1 MRPPLRMLLMFLLWQ
16 ISVAEAQLLFVPVYG
31 GIGSSGEQLFPHS
44 DSTSVH
50 LDQMRGYISQ
60 VKFVKEGQVTTEK
73 NSFHLVDFLS
83 GTTVHFNVPEINYD
97 SVYFTLGIDSAVQVQ
112 GVMEGDLDPSNG
124 MYWTWQSGY
133 IHLKLEG
140 NIAAG
145 SGQTRNFQFHIG
157 GYRFPDNTCRVI
169 GLPYRRDMKVG
180 IELFSLLDPSVNSSD
195 EIMSPGPAA
204 AGFADRLQRSFYILR
219 P

>member
-1 MRPPLRMLLMFLLWQ
+1 MKQYLVILIPLLLWLVP
-16 ISVAEAQLLFVPVYG
+16 SAEAQLSFVPVYG
-31 GIGSSGEQLFPHS
+31 GIPLTSGQPVRSGDSSSLHI
-44 DSTSVH
+44 DV
-50 LDQMRGYISQ
+50 LKGYISQ
-60 VKFVKEGQVTTEK
+60 VKFVKEGRITAEK
-73 NSFHLVDFLS
+73 NSYHLVDFMNPAPL
-83 GTTVHFNVPEINYD
+83 HFDVKDMVYD

-140 NIAAG
+140 NISAE
-145 SGQTRNFQFHIG
+145 SGKTRNFQFHIG
-157 GYRFPDNTCRVI
+157 GYRFPNNTCRVI
-169 GLPYRRDMKVG
+169 GLPYLRDLKVG
-180 IELFSLLDPSVNSSD
+180 MELLSLLDPSVTTPV

-204 AGFADRLQRSFYILR
+204 AGFADRYQNCFYLLR